1 MARIKNT
8 DVYVFDNVPES
19 SSFLVGS
26 DQGDGRITKSYRID
40 TIFGILPSY
49 GYFTDAPRDGQ
60 PYLRQN
66 GSWALVPASG
76 VGSVFSVFGQTGA
89 IEAKEDDYKD
99 FYSLLGHTHTES
111 EIIDLGDYLES
122 VNISD
127 INATG
132 SANSN
137 TFLRGDGVW
146 ADASNI
152 NSVFGRG
159 GEVTAEEGDYSGFY
173 SLLGHTHNSSEIDD
187 FNSELSGK
195 NNTTAYTP
203 TGDYNVSTKKYVDDS
218 ISSYNRVT
226 GVFGRDG
233 EVTAEEGDYSGF
245 YSLLGHTHL
254 ESDITDLGNYLESV
268 NIGDINAL
276 GTPTSDNFLR
286 GDGNWA
292 SIATSLSGLSDVT
305 LGSVL
310 SGEVLRH
317 NGTVWENKKITIADI
332 DNFPSYELL
341 SNKGA
346 SNGYAPLN
354 ASGLI
359 DSGYLPSFVDDVLE
373 FNDYASFPLTG
384 ETGKI
389 YIDLYENNLYRW
401 GGSNYI
407 PVGGTEAINWGAIT
421 GTLSNQT
428 DLQSALDGKLGT
440 LGTAYNSNLLGGF
453 NSGQFLRSD
462 TSDTM
467 NGTLGVLQNINVGG
481 SLDVDGNSNTSGI
494 LATQEYL
501 ITKGSSNGLRLQ
513 NPISVGDAAD
523 IYMSYYDSVN
533 TRMGYVGFGS
543 QSSSDFIIRNDMAD
557 STLTLSSTGTK
568 DLKYSSNGITGTVWH
583 SANDGIGSGLDADRF
598 RGLTE
603 SSSGDRF
610 NIVPVV
616 SPTGVM
622 EIGRYVDFHDSDEDT
637 SDYSNRLSSNG
648 ASGLTA
654 SGNFTSS
661 KELRSENSGE
671 NARLL
676 YLATERPWY
685 FKQGLTGGTTRLSLI
700 STSASKVFTI
710 GDETND
716 DNFIVN
722 ASSGS
727 ITTQGEI
734 TANGNNIYT
743 ENCRIRDNGIGALI
757 VSASG
762 DGVYL
767 RPNGDGS
774 VAGQFEISSSKV
786 VTSNHIEVTAAERRV
801 AYSVWSGSTYGIGM
815 GSGYTYGAL
824 SGYAMT
830 FQMNS
835 DAGRGWWWGKST
847 HSNAQGAMSL
857 ANDGRLTVGSTVTA
871 TNFILSSDKRL
882 KENIKEYKPL
892 DLSFKAVTFD
902 WIDKEHGGTQTGYI
916 AQDVEMSNPQ
926 FVNTDNNGFKSVKY
940 IDVLVA
946 KMAEKDIQIESLEER
961 VEILEEKLN
970 LIVDNLL

>member
-49 GYFTDAPRDGQ
+49 GYFTDAPKDGQ

-89 IEAKEDDYKD
+89 IEAKEADYKD

-111 EIIDLGDYLES
+111 DIIDLGDYLES

-127 INATG
+127 INTTG

-146 ADASNI
+146 ADASNVD
-152 NSVFGRG
+152 SVFGRG

-173 SLLGHTHNSSEIDD
+173 SLLGHTHDSSEITD

-195 NNTTAYTP
+195 NNTTEYTP

-218 ISSYNRVT
+218 IASYNLVT

-254 ESDITDLGNYLESV
+254 ESDITDLGDYLESV

-305 LGSVL
+305 LGAVS

-317 NGTVWENKKITIADI
+317 NGTIWENKKITIADI

-373 FNDYASFPLTG
+373 FNDYASFPVTG
-384 ETGKI
+384 EVGKI

-407 PVGGTEAINWGAIT
+407 PVGGTEAINWGSIT

-440 LGTAYNSNLLGGF
+440 LGTAYDSNLLGGL
-453 NSGQFLRSD
+453 NSAQFLRSD

-467 NGTLGVLQNINVGG
+467 NGTLGITGNLTLGGDFNMSGLFTLQSTKIRDNGSDTTVLSSNYGSNGNVVIRPVGDQSTSG
-481 SLDVDGNSNTSGI
+481 QSVFSLSGLDVTGRVTATSTITSQDYI
-494 LATQEYL
+494 LTN
-501 ITKGSSNGLRLQ
+501 GSANGLRLK
-513 NPISVGDAAD
+513 NPTRVGDAAD
-523 IYMSYYDSVN
+523 IYLTYYDADSN
-533 TRMGYVGFGS
+533 RKGYVGFGS
-543 QSSSDFIIRNDMAD
+543 QTNSSLVIRNDKTAKNLILED
-557 STLTLSSTGTK
+557 GGNLSYNGEVFASGNLNGTRLYVSSTSGNLVTASNQVKVDGYGIMGNRGTMYFTNGF
-568 DLKYSSNGITGTVWH
+568 DNGEIRLGNSGIHNFNPILGASSNGITAFQDYNFYTTTGAYGRLSHNSGHLEGSYNNVG
-583 SANDGIGSGLDADRF
+583 ANANRTNPIYCIGS
-598 RGLTE
+598 
-603 SSSGDRF
+603 S
-610 NIVPVV
+610 
-616 SPTGVM
+616 
-622 EIGRYVDFHDSDEDT
+622 
-637 SDYSNRLSSNG
+637 
-648 ASGLTA
+648 
-654 SGNFTSS
+654 
-661 KELRSENSGE
+661 
-671 NARLL
+671 
-676 YLATERPWY
+676 
-685 FKQGLTGGTTRLSLI
+685 
-700 STSASKVFTI
+700 
-710 GDETND
+710 
-716 DNFIVN
+716 
-722 ASSGS
+722 
-727 ITTQGEI
+727 
-734 TANGNNIYT
+734 YT
-743 ENCRIRDNGIGALI
+743 
-757 VSASG
+757 
-762 DGVYL
+762 
-767 RPNGDGS
+767 PNEFDLGPM
-774 VAGQFEISSSKV
+774 
-786 VTSNHIEVTAAERRV
+786 
-801 AYSVWSGSTYGIGM
+801 YGIGFSESAASFLNSTDL
-815 GSGYTYGAL
+815 GTTPSGWGCYIASDGNARIFLDSTGGRTYQLGVA
-824 SGYAMT
+824 YA
-830 FQMNS
+830 S
-835 DAGRGWWWGKST
+835 
-847 HSNAQGAMSL
+847 
-857 ANDGRLTVGSTVTA
+857 
-871 TNFILSSDKRL
+871 NFILNSDKRR
-882 KENIKEYKPL
+882 KNNIEDYDSSNL
-892 DLSFKAVTFD
+892 DVKWKSFELNTEKGVFRV
-902 WIDKEHGGTQTGYI
+902 GVV
-916 AQDVEMSNPQ
+916 AQELLETNPE
-926 FVNTDNNGFKSVKY
+926 FVDQSDPESLTVKY
-940 IDVLVA
+940 IDLLCA
-946 KMAEKDIQIESLEER
+946 KNAQLEER
-961 VEILEEKLN
+961 VEMLEEKLN